1 MALLN
6 KVTDEELTSLK
17 GKTIIITGG
26 GSGIGKA
33 AASLAYAAGANI
45 AIADLRNDVGASLSK
60 EFPER
65 MIFVKTDVSKWSEV
79 LDIFKKTWDR
89 FGAIDVV
96 LSNAGTHAF
105 ETLQDEA
112 LDDDGYPTAP
122 SLKSFE
128 VNLHSAAYCTK
139 AAVHFFKRQPDKK
152 CQLVFTGSAA
162 SLIDTPPLYLYCAG
176 KAGVLGL
183 MRGMRLSLPSDNMSV
198 NMVAPW
204 MTVTPAMPDWIKEK
218 WGELPTNDTIGVAKA
233 LLLPAVRTDTNGK
246 TLWVAGNDIV
256 EIEDALHAAQSQWL
270 GTRLSADVDEGQLR
284 LGIGAL
290 NK

>member
-6 KVTDEELTSLK
+6 KVADEELATLK

-45 AIADLRNDVGASLSK
+45 AIADLSGDVEASLSQ

-65 MIFVKTDVSKWSEV
+65 MIFVKADVSKWSEV
-79 LDIFKKTWDR
+79 LNVFKKTWDR
-89 FGAIDVV
+89 FGAIEVV

-105 ETLQDEA
+105 ETLQDET
-112 LDDDGYPTAP
+112 LDDDEDPTAP

-139 AAVHFFKRQPDKK
+139 AAVHFFKKQPQKK
-152 CQLVFTGSAA
+152 CQLIFTGSAA
-162 SLIDTPPLYLYCAG
+162 SLIDTPPLTLYCA
-176 KAGVLGL
+176 
-183 MRGMRLSLPSDNMSV
+183 V

-218 WGELPTNDTIGVAKA
+218 WGELPTNDSVGVAKA
-233 LLLPAVRTDTNGK
+233 LLLPALRTDTNGK

-256 EIEDALHAAQSQWL
+256 EIEDALHDAQPQWL
-270 GTRLSADVDEGQLR
+270 GARLSADVDEGQLR
-284 LGIGAL
+284 LGIGA
-290 NK
+290 

>member
-6 KVTDEELTSLK
+6 KVTDEELASLK

-33 AASLAYAAGANI
+33 AANLAYAAGANI
-45 AIADLRNDVGASLSK
+45 AIADLSDDVRASLSR

-65 MIFVKTDVSKWSEV
+65 MIFVKADVSRWSAV
-79 LDIFKKTWDR
+79 LGLFKKTWDR

-105 ETLQDEA
+105 ETLQDET
-112 LDDDGYPTAP
+112 LDDDEDPTPP

-139 AAVHFFKRQPDKK
+139 AAVHFFKKQRQKR

-176 KAGVLGL
+176 KAGILGL
-183 MRGMRLSLPSDNMSV
+183 MRGMRLSPPSDNMSV

-204 MTVTPAMPDWIKEK
+204 MTVTPGMPDWIKEK
-218 WGELPTNDTIGVAKA
+218 WGELPTNDTVGVAKA
-233 LLLPAVRTDTNGK
+233 LLLPAVRTDINGK

-256 EIEDALHAAQSQWL
+256 EIEDALHEAQPQWL
-270 GTRLSADVDEGQLR
+270 GARLSADVDEGQLR
-284 LGIGAL
+284 LGVGAS